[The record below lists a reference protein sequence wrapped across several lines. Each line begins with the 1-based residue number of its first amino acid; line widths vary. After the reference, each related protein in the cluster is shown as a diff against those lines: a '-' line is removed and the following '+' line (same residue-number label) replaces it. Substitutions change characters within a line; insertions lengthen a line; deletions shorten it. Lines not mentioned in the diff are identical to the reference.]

1 MICQGSGARRWKGVS
16 GSTTLKLDSFEGR
29 VTMICSHCGD
39 QGPGR
44 VLPLP
49 RQVAPCR
56 PNAPSA
62 SRWTLETVDEGGPE
76 LGAC

>member
-1 MICQGSGARRWKGVS
+1 MICN
-16 GSTTLKLDSFEGR
+16 
-29 VTMICSHCGD
+29 HCGD

-49 RQVAPCR
+49 RQAAPCR

-62 SRWTLETVDEGGPE
+62 SRWTLETVEEGGLE
-76 LGAC
+76 LGACWLGEDEFTLLGLNLAKGDFPAK